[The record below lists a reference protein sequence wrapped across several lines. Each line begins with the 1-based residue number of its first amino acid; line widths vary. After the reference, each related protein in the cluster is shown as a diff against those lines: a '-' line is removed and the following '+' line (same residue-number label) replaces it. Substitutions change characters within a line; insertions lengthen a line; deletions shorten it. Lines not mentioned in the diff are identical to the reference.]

1 MSLHRPPSKA
11 FGNEPGTSPALMAEI
26 RDQVE
31 HGRALIAS
39 TRVLLE
45 GRRDMLRKAADSV
58 NPLHRDRRFYGE
70 TRRDLSPPDRRL
82 DGVRRCAQRHAGA
95 VT

>member
-1 MSLHRPPSKA
+1 L
-11 FGNEPGTSPALMAEI
+11 GTGDNVSPALKAEI

-39 TRVLLE
+39 TRMLLE
-45 GRRDMLRKAADSV
+45 GRRDVLRRAADSI

-70 TRRDLSPPDRRL
+70 TAEIYHRLTGAWMACDDALSDMPEP
-82 DGVRRCAQRHAGA
+82 
-95 VT
+95 

>member
-1 MSLHRPPSKA
+1 MSLHRSPSKA

-45 GRRDMLRKAADSV
+45 GRRDMLRKAADSI

-70 TRRDLSPPDRRL
+70 TAEIYHRLTGAWMACDDALSDMPEP
-82 DGVRRCAQRHAGA
+82 
-95 VT
+95 